1 MPAWFALIV
10 QSPRPMNETVE
21 PETVQTPALLGSAV
35 KVTAS
40 PELETA
46 VTVYG
51 ESFLSFF
58 GAVDVNV
65 IVCAAFAT
73 VKDCCFCGAAW

>member
-1 MPAWFALIV
+1 MIV
-10 QSPRPMNETVE
+10 QSPRPMNDTVD

-40 PELETA
+40 PELATA

-51 ESFLSFF
+51 GSSLSFF

-65 IVCAAFAT
+65 IVCVAFAT
-73 VKDCCFCGAAW
+73 VKDCCFCAAAA